1 MDEPMAPY
9 SRFVVDGFD
18 ADALLGV
25 VRDTRFEQRLLAA
38 GHFRACLQRLVFPE
52 FSLDSGAYSLPIFA
66 SGSFGHGLIAL
77 AMAVSCEQP
86 MWANGRWIPAGQVM
100 VFAEDSELNVRPSPG
115 GWQWAVLLIPR
126 EVLQREAVAR
136 AGRELRL
143 PRSGWCSGSAAPA
156 DAWNLRYGVFKALEA
171 AAQGQGLVT
180 PEQVAAQSALLLGA
194 FVDAVG
200 AADAGPVRRA
210 DASGIER
217 HRDAVIRR
225 AEDYLKAQLDRPFD
239 SRALSLALGVG
250 ERQVERLFRDA
261 YGHGPCHWHQLARLN
276 RARSVLI
283 QADTRA
289 SVTDIALGLGFCHLG
304 RFSVLYRTVFGECP
318 RDTLRRHDAV

>member
-52 FSLDSGAYSLPIFA
+52 FSLDSGAYTLPIFA
-66 SGSFGHGLIAL
+66 SGSFGHGLVAL

-136 AGRELRL
+136 IGRELRL
-143 PRSGWCSGSAAPA
+143 PRSGWCSRPAAPA
-156 DAWNLRYGVFKALEA
+156 EAYGLRYGVFKALDA
-171 AAQGQGLVT
+171 AASWTGVVT
-180 PEQVAAQSALLLGA
+180 SEQVAAQAALLLGA
-194 FVDAVG
+194 FVYAVS
-200 AADAGPVRRA
+200 AADAGPARRA
-210 DASGIER
+210 DGSWFER
-217 HRDAVIRR
+217 HRDRVVRR
-225 AEDYLKAQLDRPFD
+225 AEEYLKAHLDRPFD

-250 ERQVERLFRDA
+250 ERQLERLFRDA

-276 RARSVLI
+276 CVRSALL
-283 QADTRA
+283 QADAREC
-289 SVTDIALGLGFCHLG
+289 VTDIALRLGFGHLG
-304 RFSVLYRTVFGECP
+304 RFSVMYRNVFGECP
-318 RDTLRRHDAV
+318 RDTLRR

>member
-38 GHFRACLQRLVFPE
+38 GHFRACLQRVVFPE

-66 SGSFGHGLIAL
+66 SGSFGQGLIAL

-100 VFAEDSELNVRPSPG
+100 VFAEDSELNVRPRPG

-136 AGRELRL
+136 VGRELRL
-143 PRSGWCSGSAAPA
+143 PRSGWCSRAATPA
-156 DAWNLRYGVFKALEA
+156 DARNLRYGVAKALEA
-171 AAQGQGLVT
+171 AAHGEGLVT

-194 FVDAVG
+194 FVDAVSMTDTGPSRG
-200 AADAGPVRRA
+200 ADP
-210 DASGIER
+210 SWIER
-217 HRDAVIRR
+217 QRDAVVRR

-276 RARSVLI
+276 HARSALLH
-283 QADTRA
+283 ADSHD
-289 SVTDIALGLGFCHLG
+289 SVTDIALRLGFGHLG
-304 RFSVLYRTVFGECP
+304 RFSVMYRNVFGECP
-318 RDTLRRHDAV
+318 RDTLRR